1 MNLSQQCLQ
10 FAALFDCVDDVVAWV
25 KDREGR
31 YCWVNRAFSINYAL
45 ERGPVGTR
53 AEPDEVVGKTDYDFS
68 PAFLAD
74 QFQADDEYVLSG
86 RRVVNRIEMV
96 PQPGGL
102 TVWNVTNKIPLS
114 DGNGSVVGTA
124 GVTRRLE
131 AAGRQQI
138 VGREFGPV
146 LAYFRDNYQEVV
158 TNVRLARLAHMSVR
172 TFERKFRRTFHVTPQ
187 TYLRKLR
194 LRMASRS
201 LVYGGQTLA
210 GVAAACG
217 FADQSHFT
225 RVFRRHFGVTPRA
238 YRDRHA
244 RGDKLAGPVP
254 KTAVDGQEAPCQA
267 PL

>member
-10 FAALFDCVDDVVAWV
+10 FAALFDCVDDVLAWV

-31 YCWVNRAFSINYAL
+31 YYWVNRAFSINYSL
-45 ERGPVGTR
+45 ERGSAGTR
-53 AEPDEVVGKTDYDFS
+53 EKPDEAVGKTDYDFS

-74 QFQADDEYVLSG
+74 QFRADDEHVLSG

-96 PQPGGL
+96 QQPGGL

-114 DGNGSVVGTA
+114 DGSGSVVGTA

-131 AAGRQQI
+131 CAGRQQI
-138 VGREFGPV
+138 VGGEFGPV
-146 LAYFRDNYQEVV
+146 LTYFRDHYQEVV
-158 TNVRLARLAHMSVR
+158 TNGRLARLAHMSVR

-210 GVAAACG
+210 EVAAACG

-225 RVFRRHFGVTPRA
+225 RVFRRQFGVTPRT
-238 YRDRHA
+238 YRYRHA
-244 RGDKLAGPVP
+244 RGDDPAGPVP
-254 KTAVDGQEAPCQA
+254 KSAVDGQETPRPAS
-267 PL
+267 L

>member
-10 FAALFDCVDDVVAWV
+10 FAALFDCVDDVLAWV

-31 YCWVNRAFSINYAL
+31 YYWVNRAFSINYSL
-45 ERGPVGTR
+45 ERGSAGTR
-53 AEPDEVVGKTDYDFS
+53 EKPDEAVGKTDYDFS

-74 QFQADDEYVLSG
+74 QFRADDEHVLSG

-96 PQPGGL
+96 QQPGGL

-114 DGNGSVVGTA
+114 DGSGSVVGTA

-131 AAGRQQI
+131 CAGRQQI
-138 VGREFGPV
+138 VGGEFGPV
-146 LAYFRDNYQEVV
+146 LTYFRDHYQEIV
-158 TNVRLARLAHMSVR
+158 TNGRLARLAHMSVR
-172 TFERKFRRTFHVTPQ
+172 AFERKFRRTFHVTPQ

-194 LRMASRS
+194 LRVASRS

-210 GVAAACG
+210 EVAAACG

-225 RVFRRHFGVTPRA
+225 RVFRRQFGVTPRT
-238 YRDRHA
+238 YRYRHA
-244 RGDKLAGPVP
+244 RGDDPAGPVP
-254 KTAVDGQEAPCQA
+254 KSAVDGQETPRPAS
-267 PL
+267 L